1 MKKLFR
7 ISFPRI
13 TYTSFPRSARESVSS
28 RSAARSPL
36 HCLIPILRSAW
47 QPSAWVLVLL
57 LSFAA
62 PVPAVVEYHPF
73 DDPVKEEVYQSLI
86 SELRC
91 LVCQNQTIADSNADL
106 AKDLR
111 QQVYDMLQQGKSRED
126 VVDFMTQRYGDF
138 VMYRPAFNVKTGL
151 LWLGPIAFLLIGIIT
166 VVTLAKNK
174 KAAEKPV
181 LNQQQRRELDRLLQK
196 GEED

>member
-1 MKKLFR
+1 MK
-7 ISFPRI
+7 
-13 TYTSFPRSARESVSS
+13 A
-28 RSAARSPL
+28 
-36 HCLIPILRSAW
+36 LII
-47 QPSAWVLVLL
+47 LVLCL
-57 LSFAA
+57 LAQ

-73 DDPVKEEVYQSLI
+73 TDPAKEQAYQTLI

-111 QQVYDMLQQGKSRED
+111 QQVYDMLQQGKSQQD

-138 VMYRPAFNVKTGL
+138 VMYRPAFSMKTGL

-166 VVTLAKNK
+166 VVLLARHKKNAVAQTALDGRQK
-174 KAAEKPV
+174 TR
-181 LNQQQRRELDRLLQK
+181 LNELLQQ